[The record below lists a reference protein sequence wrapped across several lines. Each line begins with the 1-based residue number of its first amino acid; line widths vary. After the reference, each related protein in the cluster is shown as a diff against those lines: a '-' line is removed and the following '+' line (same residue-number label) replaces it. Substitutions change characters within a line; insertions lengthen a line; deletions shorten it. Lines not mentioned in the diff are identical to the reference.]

1 MYRPSTG
8 PRGAQTA
15 TTEYLG
21 DQMLGPA
28 SPLPFPTEAIIDATG
43 ESVTLLQTCDWRGH
57 SPSSVGVDKAGKL
70 FIGSFGE
77 LTVTDARVLPNDLG
91 HTIRSRR
98 QQPTAAGPAS
108 TGARMRSRP
117 RTTKTAAA

>member
-1 MYRPSTG
+1 MYRPSIAAK
-8 PRGAQTA
+8 GATTA
-15 TTEYLG
+15 TEYLVG
-21 DQMLGPA
+21 EQMLGPA

-98 QQPTAAGPAS
+98 QQRTAAGPAA
-108 TGARMRSRP
+108 TGARMRSRT